1 MSGIF
6 YQDHPGTAAAD
17 APVLVLLHGWGMQ
30 SGVWETFLPWLAPHV
45 RVRCIDLP
53 GSGRSAAVPM
63 PASLE
68 ALAELLLAVAP
79 ARAAWLGWSLGGLL
93 ALEMAVRFPQRVS
106 HLLLMAATPCFVQRE
121 DWPSAMPAPEFRRFA
136 ESLRQDAAQTLKRF
150 LALQCL
156 GSVSAKQDLRVLQ
169 SSMTQAPTAA
179 GESLQ
184 QGLALLGD
192 SDRRA
197 RFAALAVPVLCL
209 LGEQDALVPA
219 SLAADL
225 SSLLPAVQVR
235 VVPGAAHLPFLSNAP
250 ACREAVL
257 DLLGSTS

>member
-1 MSGIF
+1 ML
-6 YQDHPGTAAAD
+6 
-17 APVLVLLHGWGMQ
+17 VLVHGWGMQ
-30 SGVWETFLPWLAPHV
+30 SGVWETFLPWLTPHV

-53 GSGRSAAVPM
+53 GHGRSAAVPM
-63 PASLE
+63 PASLD

-79 ARAAWLGWSLGGLL
+79 ARAAWLGWSLGGLV
-93 ALEMAVRFPQRVS
+93 ALKMAARFPPRVS
-106 HLLLMAATPCFVQRE
+106 QLVLMAATPCFVQRE
-121 DWPSAMPAPEFRRFA
+121 GWPWAMPAPDFRAFA
-136 ESLRQDAAQTLKRF
+136 ESLRQDAALALKRF

-156 GSVSAKQDLRVLQ
+156 GSVSARQDLRLLQ
-169 SSMTQAPTAA
+169 ACLADLPVVA
-179 GESLQ
+179 GEPLQ

-219 SLAADL
+219 SVAADL
-225 SSLLPAVQVR
+225 SSLLPAAQVR
-235 VVPGAAHLPFLSNAP
+235 VVPGAAHLPFLSHAQ
-250 ACREAVL
+250 ACRQALL